1 MFIRRIRLWAP
12 PLLYMAFIFH
22 LSSES
27 NPLPAL
33 TTRVWDKLLHLVE
46 YGGLAAL
53 LCRALLGEGLG
64 WMVAVLGAIILAS
77 AYGASDEWH
86 QIFTRGRESDIHDW
100 FADTLGGAI
109 GTASYQLL
117 NAMRRGRPSHPA
129 TRPITRP
136 REG

>member
-1 MFIRRIRLWAP
+1 VSIVRRLSLWAP
-12 PLLYMAFIFH
+12 PLSYMATIFY

-33 TTRVWDKLLHLVE
+33 TSRVWDKLLHLIE

-64 WMVAVLGAIILAS
+64 WLTGILGAIVLTS

-86 QIFTRGRESDIHDW
+86 QLFTPGRHSDIHDW
-100 FADTLGGAI
+100 FADTLGGAV
-109 GTASYQLL
+109 GTIAYGLFEKL
-117 NAMRRGRPSHPA
+117 RGANRA
-129 TRPITRP
+129 
-136 REG
+136 

>member
-1 MFIRRIRLWAP
+1 VSIVRRLSLWVP
-12 PLLYMAFIFH
+12 PLIYMAFIFH

-33 TTRVWDKLLHLVE
+33 TTRVWDKLLHLIE

-64 WMVAVLGAIILAS
+64 WLTGLLGAIVLTS

-86 QIFTRGRESDIHDW
+86 QLFTPGRDSDIHDW
-100 FADTLGGAI
+100 FADTLGGAV
-109 GTASYQLL
+109 GTIAYGLFEKV
-117 NAMRRGRPSHPA
+117 RGANRA
-129 TRPITRP
+129 
-136 REG
+136 